1 MIHPTRTNLLLL
13 KDKARAVAGSIGIL
27 KGRRQALIRELLET
41 SRPLL
46 QSRGEIRRAYGR
58 GIIELQ
64 LSLGHEGES
73 AIASLAAAGRR
84 DLGLEIVDKQA
95 LGLRF
100 REVQVRQSPLRAPD
114 ERGYDYLGS
123 TPHLEEAFALFEKI
137 VEQMLE
143 TAAFEGKL
151 RRLGDEL
158 VRVTRRIRV
167 LEERLLPR
175 LRGEIHAIAQYLGER
190 EREAFYRLKRFKQRN
205 PQHRLEGVN
214 CPPPRIIRLSR

>member
-13 KDKARAVAGSIGIL
+13 KDKARSVTGSIAIL
-27 KGRRQALIRELLET
+27 KGRRQALIRELLEA

-46 QSRGEIRRAYGR
+46 QSRAEIRRAYGQ
-58 GIIELQ
+58 GIAELQ
-64 LSLGHEGES
+64 LSLGHEGENYV
-73 AIASLAAAGRR
+73 ASLAAAGRR
-84 DLGLEIVDKQA
+84 ELGVEIIAKNA
-95 LGLRF
+95 LGLRY
-100 REVQVRQSPLRAPD
+100 RDVQARQSPLRAVD
-114 ERGYDYLGS
+114 QRGYDYLGS

-137 VEQMLE
+137 VEQLLE

-175 LRGEIHAIAQYLGER
+175 LRVEIHAIAQYLGER
-190 EREAFYRLKRFKQRN
+190 EREAFYKLKRFKKSTEKRT
-205 PQHRLEGVN
+205 
-214 CPPPRIIRLSR
+214 RIFPGQG

>member
-13 KDKARAVAGSIGIL
+13 KDKARSVTSSISIL
-27 KGRRQALIRELLET
+27 KGRRQALIRELLEA

-46 QSRGEIRRAYGR
+46 QSRAEIRRAYGQ
-58 GIIELQ
+58 GITELQ
-64 LSLGHEGES
+64 LSLGHEGEDT
-73 AIASLAAAGRR
+73 IASLAAAGRR
-84 DLGLEIVDKQA
+84 DLGVEIVAKNA
-95 LGLRF
+95 LGLRY
-100 REVQVRQSPLRAPD
+100 REVQARQSPLRAAD

-137 VEQMLE
+137 VEQLLE
-143 TAAFEGKL
+143 TAAVEGKL
-151 RRLGDEL
+151 RRLGEEL

-190 EREAFYRLKRFKQRN
+190 EREAFYRLKRFKKTTEKRAQNFPGQR
-205 PQHRLEGVN
+205 
-214 CPPPRIIRLSR
+214 